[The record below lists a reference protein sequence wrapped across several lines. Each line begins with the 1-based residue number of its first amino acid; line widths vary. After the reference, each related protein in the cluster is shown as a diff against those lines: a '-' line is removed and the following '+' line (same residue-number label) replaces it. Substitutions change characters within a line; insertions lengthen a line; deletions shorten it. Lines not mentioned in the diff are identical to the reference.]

1 MLVVFSE
8 SSREDLAQSLG
19 IATWYN
25 EFRNEDL
32 DYCIRRERAQEI
44 LACRALKIP
53 YVVVAEPSFLGD
65 EADEPIL
72 DTNCELAALD
82 PSTPLVL
89 RLYGDASLPD
99 KLRVFPLLVSSGHE
113 RQVEQWPNHIVSPE
127 FFLKRQVIQMSQAL
141 FSASFHSGDL
151 VTPLFLKSTKKSV
164 LHHVV
169 GSSLELNGLIKPAGV
184 ITRDFPSLAGQVNKL
199 PAEQVVALHKYPD
212 YDCPYRGPVK
222 GHFKVIDLS
231 EGVIISSVM
240 NILREPDHRGEY
252 RAFIVNGEVSSM
264 SAYRDYDHSPVPNE
278 VSQFAHAF
286 AEQHRHVAP
295 AYVADFCLTDQGP
308 ALVELNGLAYAGRY
322 VDNDPGLL
330 YCDLERFAGVD
341 RSVLCDPRVAV
352 PSKAE
357 THMPETDD
365 VVVDFGEPALPWG
378 LSGIDRPE
386 PELNHAS
393 DTALV
398 QRFKNAL
405 VDKESHREDDQPAA
419 DYFKLG

>member
-1 MLVVFSE
+1 MLVVFSD
-8 SSREDLAQSLG
+8 SSREELAQHLG

-32 DYCIRRERAQEI
+32 EYCIRRERAQEI

-53 YVVVAEPSFLGD
+53 YVVVAEPSFLGA
-65 EADEPIL
+65 EVDEPIL

-89 RLYGDASLPD
+89 RLYADASLPE
-99 KLRVFPLLVSSGHE
+99 KLRVFPLLVSKGHE
-113 RQVEQWPNHIVSPE
+113 KQVEQWPNHVVSPE

-141 FSASFHSGDL
+141 FSSSFLSGDL
-151 VTPLFLKSTKKSV
+151 VTPLFLKSAKKSV
-164 LHHVV
+164 LHHIV
-169 GSSLELNGLIKPAGV
+169 GSALELNGLIKTAQG
-184 ITRDFPSLAGQVNKL
+184 IARDFPSLAGQVRNL
-199 PAEQVVALHKYPD
+199 PADQVVALHKYPD

-222 GHFKVIDLS
+222 GRFKVIDLS

-252 RAFIVNGEVSSM
+252 RAFIINGEVSSL
-264 SAYRDYDHSPVPNE
+264 SAYRDYDHSPVPDE
-278 VSQFAHAF
+278 VGQFAQVF

-295 AYVADFCLTDQGP
+295 AYVADFCLTDKGP
-308 ALVELNGLAYAGRY
+308 ALVELNDFAYAGRY

-330 YCDLERFAGVD
+330 YCDLERFVGVD
-341 RSVLCDPRVAV
+341 RSVLCDPRVPV
-352 PSKAE
+352 PPKAE
-357 THMPETDD
+357 TLRPETDD
-365 VVVDFGEPALPWG
+365 VVVDFGEPALPWALAG
-378 LSGIDRPE
+378 MDRPE
-386 PELNHAS
+386 PDLNQAS

-405 VDKESHREDDQPAA
+405 VDKESNREDDQPAA
-419 DYFKLG
+419 DHFKLG